1 MLSVKGRNRYYQC
14 ISISQAFST
23 LVAPVLA
30 CDGKVD
36 RFGQSDQASLYS
48 RYRPQYSS
56 KIIDSIASKVQNWDV
71 YIDWACG
78 SGQLTHKLAPK
89 FNNTFGV
96 DKSLQQ
102 LKYLDPNIQNIVN
115 SDFNLKDSFQ
125 DGKVDLITVA
135 QAIHWLTPHDIF
147 FNEVNRLLRPD
158 GGAFVIVGYTRPFL
172 ANQRMNDIW
181 EEFYFNQLGSLKKPG
196 EAGCWWDVE
205 RTIVDS
211 KYITFPF
218 PFKVETLDFTEC
230 LSYSVDDFMN
240 YVQTLSAYQTFML
253 AHPGKEHLYKALR
266 REFVQS
272 LKQQGIDPEVK
283 LDVKF
288 PYFTITRIQE

>member
-1 MLSVKGRNRYYQC
+1 MLSVKGWNRYYQC
-14 ISISQAFST
+14 ISISRAFST

-48 RYRPQYSS
+48 VYRPKYSS
-56 KIIDSIASKVQNWDV
+56 KIINSIASKVQNWDI

-89 FNNTFGV
+89 FNNTFGI

-125 DGKVDLITVA
+125 DGEVDLITVA
-135 QAIHWLTPHDIF
+135 QAIHWLTPHDKF

-158 GGAFVIVGYTRPFL
+158 GGAFVI
-172 ANQRMNDIW
+172 
-181 EEFYFNQLGSLKKPG
+181 
-196 EAGCWWDVE
+196 GC
-205 RTIVDS
+205 
-211 KYITFPF
+211 Y
-218 PFKVETLDFTEC
+218 
-230 LSYSVDDFMN
+230 
-240 YVQTLSAYQTFML
+240 
-253 AHPGKEHLYKALR
+253 
-266 REFVQS
+266 
-272 LKQQGIDPEVK
+272 
-283 LDVKF
+283 
-288 PYFTITRIQE
+288 